1 MARSLVASALAASI
15 ALAFASSAQA
25 SEAQITAP
33 EIKDH
38 VSYLASDALE
48 GRGTGTKGERAAA
61 AYISKQW
68 ASYGLQPG
76 GEDGTWFQSF
86 KVAGRG
92 SVESGRLTI
101 EAGGWERSFAL
112 NTDFAPFGFS
122 SNASKLDAEL
132 VFAGF
137 GITNPEASY
146 DDYAGIDV
154 KGKAVVV
161 LRREPKAGGR
171 NSRHAFFN
179 TKAENAKKHGAVAL
193 IVVND
198 ADHPQGDGILPFQAG
213 QDAGIP
219 ALHLRRDH
227 LQKLLG
233 LMGRD
238 LGAIEQG
245 LEDKGPA
252 SFTLG
257 RVALDLGIKR
267 GADVARNVLGFLPG
281 SDPTLKNEVIVIG
294 AHYDHLGAGH
304 HGGSLGGRNA
314 QGEIHNGADDN
325 ASGTAGIIE
334 LAQAFSQHPPKRSL
348 LFIGFSGEER
358 GLLGSAHW
366 VKSPTLPIERVAGM
380 INLDMIGRLREG
392 RLEVGG
398 VGTAKP
404 FTEMVKKEVLAE
416 GLVPKLTPSGF
427 GPSDHAS
434 FCKAGIPVLFFFTG
448 LHADYHR
455 PTDDVERLNA
465 EGAAKVARVAQRCIQ
480 QIADGERPTF
490 VAQKRGVQARR
501 ARIGIYPSRTNEGP
515 GVGIERLAPGGPAEK
530 QGLLAGDV
538 ILKVG
543 KVELNS
549 LQDLFEGL
557 ATIEPGS
564 KVKLTYRRGEKTT
577 TIDFKLGE

>member
-1 MARSLVASALAASI
+1 MARPLVASAFAASI
-15 ALAFASSAQA
+15 ALALASGAQA

-38 VSYLASDALE
+38 VAYLASDALE
-48 GRGTGTKGERAAA
+48 GRGTATKGERAAA

-86 KVAGRG
+86 KVASRG
-92 SVESGRLTI
+92 SVSGGRLTI
-101 EAGGWERSFAL
+101 EAGGWERSFKL
-112 NTDFAPFGFS
+112 NEDFAPFGFS
-122 SNASKLDAEL
+122 SSASKLDVEL
-132 VFAGF
+132 VFAGY
-137 GITNPEASY
+137 GITNPEANY

-161 LRREPKAGGR
+161 LRREPKAGAR
-171 NSRHAFFN
+171 SSRHAYFS

-193 IVVND
+193 IVIND

-213 QDAGIP
+213 EDAGIP
-219 ALHLRRDH
+219 ALHLRRNH
-227 LQKLLG
+227 VEKLMS

-245 LEDKGPA
+245 LADKGPA
-252 SFTLG
+252 SFSFG
-257 RVALDLGIKR
+257 RVALDVEVKR
-267 GADVARNVLGFLPG
+267 GAEVARNVLGFLPG

-314 QGEIHNGADDN
+314 RGEIHNGADDN

-334 LAQAFSQHPPKRSL
+334 LAQAFAQHPPKRSL

-404 FTEMVKKEVLAE
+404 WAEMVKKEVLAE
-416 GLVPKLTPSGF
+416 GLVPKLTASGF

-434 FCKAGIPVLFFFTG
+434 FAKAGIPVLFFFTG

-455 PTDDVERLNA
+455 PSDDVERLNA

-480 QIADGERPTF
+480 QIADGERQTY
-490 VAQKRGVQARR
+490 VAQQRGARVRR

-515 GVGIERLAPGGPAEK
+515 GVAIERLATGGPAEK
-530 QGLLAGDV
+530 QGLQAGDV
-538 ILKVG
+538 ILKIG

-557 ATIEPGS
+557 ASMKPGS
-564 KVKLTYRRGEKTT
+564 TVKLTYRRGEKTT
-577 TIDFKLGE
+577 TVDFKLGE

>member
-1 MARSLVASALAASI
+1 MARSLVALAASF

-38 VSYLASDALE
+38 VAYLASDALE
-48 GRGTGTKGERAAA
+48 GRGTATKGERAAA

-86 KVAGRG
+86 NVASRG

-101 EAGGWERSFAL
+101 EAGGWERSFKL
-112 NTDFAPFGFS
+112 NQDFAPFGFS
-122 SNASKLDAEL
+122 SNASKLDVEL

-137 GITNPEASY
+137 GITNPEANY

-161 LRREPKAGGR
+161 LRREPNARGR
-171 NSRHAFFN
+171 SSRHAYFS
-179 TKAENAKKHGAVAL
+179 TKAENAKKHGAAAL
-193 IVVND
+193 IVIND
-198 ADHPQGDGILPFQAG
+198 ADHPQGDGILPFSAG
-213 QDAGIP
+213 DDVGIP
-219 ALHLRRDH
+219 AVHLRRDH
-227 LQKLLG
+227 LQKLMA

-238 LGAIEQG
+238 LGAIEDS
-245 LEDKGPA
+245 LENKGPA

-257 RVALDLGIKR
+257 RAALGLGIKR
-267 GADVARNVLGFLPG
+267 GAEVARNVLGFLPG
-281 SDPTLKNEVIVIG
+281 SDPKLKNEVIVIG

-304 HGGSLGGRNA
+304 HGGSLGGRDA
-314 QGEIHNGADDN
+314 RGEIHNGADDN

-334 LAQAFSQHPPKRSL
+334 LAQAFAQRPPKRSL

-380 INLDMIGRLREG
+380 VNLDMIGRLREG

-398 VGTAKP
+398 VGTAKS
-404 FTEMVKKEVLAE
+404 FTEMVKKEVEAE
-416 GLVPKLTPSGF
+416 GLVPKLSASGF

-455 PTDDVERLNA
+455 PTDVVDRLNA
-465 EGAAKVARVAQRCIQ
+465 DGAAKVARIAQRCIQ
-480 QIADGERPTF
+480 QIADGERQAF
-490 VAQKRGVQARR
+490 VTLKRNARVRR

-515 GVGIERLAPGGPAEK
+515 GVAIERLAPGGPAEK
-530 QGLLAGDV
+530 QGLKAGDV

-543 KVELNS
+543 KVQLNS

-557 ATIEPGS
+557 ATLEPGS

>member
-1 MARSLVASALAASI
+1 MARSLFASALTAGV
-15 ALAFASSAQA
+15 LAFASSAQA

-48 GRGTGTKGERAAA
+48 GRGTATKGERAAA

-76 GEDGTWFQSF
+76 GEDGTWLQSF
-86 KVAGRG
+86 KVASRG
-92 SVESGRLTI
+92 SVSSGRLTI

-112 NTDFAPFGFS
+112 NKDFAPFGFS

-137 GITNPEASY
+137 GITNPEANY

-161 LRREPKAGGR
+161 LRREPKASGR
-171 NSRHAFFN
+171 SSRHAYFS
-179 TKAENAKKHGAVAL
+179 TKAENAKKHGAVAM
-193 IVVND
+193 IVIND
-198 ADHPQGDGILPFQAG
+198 ADHPQGDGILPFSAG
-213 QDAGIP
+213 EDAGIP

-227 LQKLLG
+227 LQKLLK

-267 GADVARNVLGFLPG
+267 GAEIARNVLGFLPG
-281 SDPTLKNEVIVIG
+281 SDPKLKDEVVVIG

-304 HGGSLGGRNA
+304 HGGSLGGRDA
-314 QGEIHNGADDN
+314 RGEIHNGADDN

-366 VKSPTLPIERVAGM
+366 VKSPTLPIERVVGM

-398 VGTAKP
+398 VGTAKS

-416 GLVPKLTPSGF
+416 GLVPKLSASGF

-455 PTDDVERLNA
+455 PSDDVERLNA

-480 QIADGERPTF
+480 QIADGERQEF
-490 VAQKRGVQARR
+490 VVQKRNARVRR

-515 GVGIERLAPGGPAEK
+515 GVVIERLATGGPAEK
-530 QGLLAGDV
+530 QGLKAGDV
-538 ILKVG
+538 LLQIG
-543 KVELNS
+543 KVKLNS

-557 ATIEPGS
+557 ATLEPGS
-564 KVKLTYRRGEKTT
+564 KVKLTYRRGKKTQT
-577 TIDFKLGE
+577 VEFQLGE

>member
-1 MARSLVASALAASI
+1 MARSLVASALAASF
-15 ALAFASSAQA
+15 ALVLASSAQA

-68 ASYGLQPG
+68 ASYGLQPA

-86 KVAGRG
+86 NVASRG
-92 SVESGRLTI
+92 SVETGRLTV
-101 EAGGWERSFAL
+101 EAGGWERSFKL
-112 NTDFAPFGFS
+112 KTDFAPFGFS
-122 SNASKLDAEL
+122 ASAKGLDVEL

-137 GITNPEASY
+137 GVTNPDASY
-146 DDYAGIDV
+146 DDYAGVDV
-154 KGKAVVV
+154 KGKAVVI
-161 LRREPKAGGR
+161 LRREPNPGAR
-171 NSRHAFFN
+171 NSRHAFFE
-179 TKAENAKKHGAVAL
+179 TKVANAKKHGAVAM

-198 ADHPQGDGILPFQAG
+198 AGHPQGDGILPFSAG
-213 QDAGIP
+213 EDSGIP
-219 ALHLRRDH
+219 SLHLRRNH
-227 LQKLLG
+227 LERLLQ

-238 LGAIEQG
+238 LGAIEKG
-245 LEDKGPA
+245 LKDKGPA

-267 GADVARNVLGFLPG
+267 GAEVARNVLGFLPG
-281 SDPTLKNEVIVIG
+281 SDPTLKNEVVVIG

-304 HGGSLGGRNA
+304 HGGSLGGRDA
-314 QGEIHNGADDN
+314 RGEIHNGADDN

-334 LAQAFSQHPPKRSL
+334 LAQAFAQNPPKRSL

-366 VKSPTLPIERVAGM
+366 VKSPTLPIKRVAAM

-398 VGTAKP
+398 VGTAKS
-404 FTEMVKKEVLAE
+404 FTDLVKKEVEAE
-416 GLVPKLTPSGF
+416 GLVAKLSASGF

-448 LHADYHR
+448 LHPDYHR
-455 PTDDVERLNA
+455 PTDTVDRLNA
-465 EGAAKVARVAQRCIQ
+465 DGAAKVARVAQRCIQ
-480 QIADGERPTF
+480 LIADGDRQAF
-490 VAQKRGVQARR
+490 VTQKRGARVRR
-501 ARIGIYPSRTNEGP
+501 ARIGIYPSRTHEGP
-515 GVGIERLAPGGPAEK
+515 GVAIERLAEGGPAEK
-530 QGLLAGDV
+530 QGLKAGDV
-538 ILKVG
+538 ILKIG
-543 KVELNS
+543 KVELNK

-557 ATIEPGS
+557 ATIKPGS

-577 TIDFKLGE
+577 TMDFQLGE